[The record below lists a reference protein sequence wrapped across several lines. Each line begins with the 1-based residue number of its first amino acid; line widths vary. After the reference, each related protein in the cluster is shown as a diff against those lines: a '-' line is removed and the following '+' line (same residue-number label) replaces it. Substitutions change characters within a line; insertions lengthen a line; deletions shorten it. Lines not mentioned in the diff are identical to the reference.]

1 MGSVSEM
8 YDVSWEEMRDKLRR
22 WREEN
27 CRNSEQVVRVGEEL
41 LADHSSRLGDD
52 VWIIHEQ
59 VFVAALDCSRLD
71 LATLCLKHL
80 RKQFTGSHRVRRL
93 EGMRLEFMEKYEE
106 ANLLYDKIIQEDEA
120 NTAARKRKIAILK
133 AQGRPIDAI
142 RELNDYLK
150 IFVAD
155 HEAWQELADLYIGE
169 LDYSKAAFCLEEVM
183 MAYPY
188 NHLYC
193 QKYAEVK
200 YTQGGLDNMELARKY
215 FAQALKLNST
225 NMRAL
230 FGLYMASIHVASSPK
245 TGTKSRK
252 ENLKYATWAAAQIS
266 RAYQMGSGT
275 QTEGRSSVK
284 MIENMLESLHISQN

>member
-1 MGSVSEM
+1 MRFGRQMKKFRHSGLECKWSPPFRSILGSVVVVVC
-8 YDVSWEEMRDKLRR
+8 VSRTAM
-22 WREEN
+22 
-27 CRNSEQVVRVGEEL
+27 CIRNKSCVVSDISHLCYFVQKIL
-41 LADHSSRLGDD
+41 MFSYSPP

-71 LATLCLKHL
+71 LATLCLKQL

-215 FAQALKLNST
+215 FAQALRLNST

-230 FGLYMASIHVASSPK
+230 FGLYMV
-245 TGTKSRK
+245 R
-252 ENLKYATWAAAQIS
+252 L
-266 RAYQMGSGT
+266 
-275 QTEGRSSVK
+275 
-284 MIENMLESLHISQN
+284 L